1 MLSSVIFVGRQVP
14 THSILGVI
22 MDFQQFDTTFD
33 LNMHMGSHF
42 GHPYNCKDCGK
53 AFESRKGLAEHN
65 KTHRNFIENAAES
78 GEVLLSK
85 ALSNES
91 PPKKEKKEHDRP
103 TSLLTSNLYFNNLSK
118 NLTRRRRVRI
128 LKK

>member
-1 MLSSVIFVGRQVP
+1 MHLLEEHRRLHAKLCYLCGEASP
-14 THSILGVI
+14 CSILGVI
-22 MDFQQFDTTFD
+22 MDFQQLDTTFD

-42 GHPYNCKDCGK
+42 GYPYNCKDCGK

-78 GEVLLSK
+78 GEVLSK
-85 ALSNES
+85 TSS
-91 PPKKEKKEHDRP
+91 SSPKKEKEHDKP

-118 NLTRRRRVRI
+118 DRKSVV
-128 LKK
+128 